1 MERNKIGGVLVGT
14 DPTFGFKFRDR
25 LIGLA
30 TRHHLPAIYDSRDF
44 AEAGGLIIY
53 GSNLGDTWRQGGR
66 YVGRILKGEKPADLP
81 ILQATRYETI
91 VNLRTA
97 KAQGIT
103 IPQRVL
109 LDADVSI
116 D

>member
-1 MERNKIGGVLVGT
+1 
-14 DPTFGFKFRDR
+14 DPTYGFKYRDK

-30 TRHHLPAIYDSRDF
+30 ARHRIPAIYDSRDF

-53 GSNLGDTWRQGGR
+53 GSNLGDTWRQAGR

-97 KAQGIT
+97 RAEGID
-103 IPQRVL
+103 IPRRVL
-109 LDADVSI
+109 LDADEI
-116 D
+116 IE